1 MDLSNI
7 SFEWPLSFT
16 ALALEAKSP
25 RVLHAVIL
33 ENIIRLEIVLW
44 VYSDR

>member
-16 ALALEAKSP
+16 ALVLGLKAKSP
-25 RVLHAVIL
+25 RVTHAVVF
-33 ENIIRLEIVLW
+33 ENIERL
-44 VYSDR
+44 